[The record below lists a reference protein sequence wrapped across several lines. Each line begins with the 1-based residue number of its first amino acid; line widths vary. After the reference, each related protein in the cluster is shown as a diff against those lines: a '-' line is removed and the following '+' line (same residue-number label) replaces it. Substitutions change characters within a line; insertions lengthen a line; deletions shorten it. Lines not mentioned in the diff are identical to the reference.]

1 MKQRIAIAAVSGAV
15 VVAAAAAVAAYA
27 AGANE
32 NDALAVGNAKITL
45 GQAVAAAEQKLPGKA
60 AKAEFEQAKGGRWV
74 YDVEVVSGAK
84 VFDVTVDAD
93 TGNVIAS
100 VEDKNDRDDD
110 HDEKD

>member
-15 VVAAAAAVAAYA
+15 VAAAAAAAAYA
-27 AGANE
+27 AGPNE
-32 NDALAVGNAKITL
+32 NDALAVSSAKISL
-45 GQAVAAAEQKLPGKA
+45 SQAVAAAEQKVSGKA

-84 VFDVTVDAD
+84 VFDVSVDAD